1 MHDYLIWA
9 IVGLVLVITEVMTGT
24 FYLLVLGIAAFASAL
39 VAYFNAG
46 VFTQVAATGIV
57 AVIGLF
63 VVHRWRQ
70 SQPARSLSDDS
81 LDIGQ
86 SVTMESWIDQVARRV
101 RVKYRGSSWDAEL
114 VGDANIN
121 VNDTLFICGAQG
133 NQLQVSR
140 TPSNR

>member
-1 MHDYLIWA
+1 MQDYLLWA
-9 IVGLVLVITEVMTGT
+9 IVGLVLVIVEVMTGT
-24 FYLLVLGIAAFASAL
+24 FYLLVLGIAAFAGGL

-46 VFTQVAATGIV
+46 IFTQVAATGVV

-63 VVHRWRQ
+63 VVQRWRQ
-70 SQPARSLSDDS
+70 AQPVGGKGDDS

-86 SVTMESWIDQVARRV
+86 TVTLESWIDTSAKRV

-114 VGDANIN
+114 VGDSNVN

-140 TPSNR
+140 TPLNR